1 MSRYVFAGRRLALSN
16 VRAVFGGSMV
26 HLVIAVVACLLPVLC
41 RGVRCSASRYT
52 GIRMRVGCLVLW
64 QGNWSCLLFATGV
77 DTAITAIAILLPVAT
92 DYHCH
97 EGHHYH
103 YHDHYCH
110 WCRWWYCRGTA
121 TSTRDIST
129 TATGIVTTDT
139 MFAWIARGYFHG
151 RINFIAQSVRAE
163 GLWMCDNGS

>member
-1 MSRYVFAGRRLALSN
+1 MVLLVSPCHVCHCFCDLHFFGVACAAVLYTMLGPWELHVNACGLAGRRVALSN
-16 VRAVFGGSMV
+16 VRVVIGGSMMR
-26 HLVIAVVACLLPVLC
+26 LVIAVVACLLPVLC

-77 DTAITAIAILLPVAT
+77 GTAITAIATLLPVVT

-97 EGHHYH
+97 EGYYFH

-110 WCRWWYCRGTA
+110 WCRW
-121 TSTRDIST
+121 
-129 TATGIVTTDT
+129 
-139 MFAWIARGYFHG
+139 
-151 RINFIAQSVRAE
+151 
-163 GLWMCDNGS
+163 